1 MAIKVDSYLTTG
13 EVASVLG
20 VTIPTVKSYI
30 EKGYLKADLKL
41 PSGRIKIKEE
51 QVVEFLKKLQG
62 ED

>member
-1 MAIKVDSYLTTG
+1 MAIQVDNYLTTG

-30 EKGYLKADLKL
+30 DKGYLKVDLKL

-51 QVVEFLKKLQG
+51 QVIEFLKKLKG
-62 ED
+62 EE